1 VLFGVIGFA
10 FGFTLEMSGFGDSRK
25 LAAQFYF
32 TELTVLKVMFTAI
45 VTAMVLLFG
54 AVSLGILDF
63 SQVWVNPTYLW
74 SGILGGL
81 IMGVGF
87 IVGGFCP
94 TTSLASASTGKI
106 DGMLF
111 MLGGFVGAFL
121 FGETEQYFSNWYNN
135 AGYFGRVTLDQVF
148 GIPVGW
154 VVLLVILMALFMFWG
169 SEQLERIIG
178 KKDMSREPKLRIA
191 GAGALVVLALAV
203 VFIGS
208 PSLEE
213 KYNKVTFTRTVE
225 EKQVVYTADEMLSNR
240 LAFIT
245 PAEAFKA
252 KYNQAMNP
260 VYLDVRSEAD
270 YNLYHIEG
278 AINIPLERIEEV
290 VTILLTEPAANSVFI
305 LMSNDETAAVK
316 AWKTLVASSL
326 TNSYI
331 LEGGVNNWIAFF
343 GKDDKT
349 LRPIPN
355 PAPDQPAY
363 IFPAALGD
371 RYESCDPNPIEYEP
385 LEFEAKIKL
394 QLKRDKSGGGCWY
407 EESKQAGTETRT
419 QVNTYI

>member
-1 VLFGVIGFA
+1 
-10 FGFTLEMSGFGDSRK
+10 
-25 LAAQFYF
+25 
-32 TELTVLKVMFTAI
+32 
-45 VTAMVLLFG
+45 
-54 AVSLGILDF
+54 
-63 SQVWVNPTYLW
+63 
-74 SGILGGL
+74 
-81 IMGVGF
+81 
-87 IVGGFCP
+87 
-94 TTSLASASTGKI
+94 
-106 DGMLF
+106 
-111 MLGGFVGAFL
+111 
-121 FGETEQYFSNWYNN
+121 
-135 AGYFGRVTLDQVF
+135 
-148 GIPVGW
+148 
-154 VVLLVILMALFMFWG
+154 MFWG

-371 RYESCDPNPIEYEP
+371 RYESCDPNPIEYES

-394 QLKRDKSGGGCWY
+394 QLKRDKSGGGC
-407 EESKQAGTETRT
+407 G
-419 QVNTYI
+419 